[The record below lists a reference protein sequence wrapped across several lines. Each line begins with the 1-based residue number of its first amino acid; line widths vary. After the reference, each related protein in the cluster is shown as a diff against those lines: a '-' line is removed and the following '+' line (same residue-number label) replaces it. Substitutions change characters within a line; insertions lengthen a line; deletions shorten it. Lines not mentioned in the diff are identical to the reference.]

1 MEFQGFGKIAR
12 LDREIIV
19 TVKIDGTNAQVY
31 ITFDDL
37 LPKDSQVVA
46 RVLTEVGPVSL
57 YAGSRNRWVTVGND
71 NFGFAA
77 WVQENAVEL
86 VALGPGRHFGEWW
99 GKGIQRGYGVEGK
112 YFSLFNTRR
121 WAPDYLSLVGNSADV
136 VPTCC
141 KVVPVLYQ
149 GKFSQENI
157 EGALDRLRREGS
169 VTAPGFMEPEGV
181 VVYHTASGTLFKKTI
196 GDDGPKGE

>member
-19 TVKIDGTNAQVY
+19 TEKIDGTNAQVY

-37 LPKDSQVVA
+37 CPRASLEVA

-99 GKGIQRGYGVEGK
+99 GKGIQRGYGADRK
-112 YFSLFNTRR
+112 YFSLFNTSR
-121 WAPDYLSLVGNSADV
+121 WEDE

-141 KVVPVLYQ
+141 KVVPVLYR

-169 VTAPGFMEPEGV
+169 VAAPGFMEPEGV
-181 VVYHTASGTLFKKTI
+181 VVYHTASNTLFKKTI
-196 GDDGPKGE
+196 GNDGPKGE